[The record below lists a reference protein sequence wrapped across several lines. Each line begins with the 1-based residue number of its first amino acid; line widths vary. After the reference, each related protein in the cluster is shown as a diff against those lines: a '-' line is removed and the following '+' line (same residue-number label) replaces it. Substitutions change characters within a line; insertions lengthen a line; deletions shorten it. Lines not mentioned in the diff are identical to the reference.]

1 MKFALPILT
10 ADGREFANAKTL
22 AELIGGDSSG
32 HYLLGN
38 HRKWHGG
45 IHISDASAPWCR
57 DKHPVRAMAD
67 GKVVAFR
74 MMEEYLVSEFQGESL
89 RYSNCFCLI
98 EHAYCE
104 TNPDTQ
110 AQNAFTFYTLYMHLK
125 PWQPDQDGEKLVL
138 KKPWNVRN
146 SAPHHHP
153 DAEQQQ
159 ADARL
164 PKVPL
169 PARTELEPVADC
181 EPVWGTVD
189 GKDYRFIKV
198 SIQSALPQQAL
209 AEGKRAGVLLTQG
222 SQVWVAE
229 DAAALER
236 VKPPQPLWLF
246 DQIEA
251 ELTCDM
257 VGHADPQ
264 FNGPTGRLMVGGH
277 NTPLPSGTLI
287 EYDAHQLAFHWQGD
301 EARKMARCRYRT
313 PSQGRLPG
321 RCGVAWVCVEESHI
335 RIKRQTP
342 SHLNQLYVL
351 PSPVAI
357 AAGET
362 VGFLGLMESPATLLG
377 GKQSKH
383 QVHLELFTQD
393 PRLDAVLANQ
403 AATVGGTRYA
413 RVPAGL
419 ALYEKRDNQWVD
431 SGQQS
436 EAALLTAPKV
446 EKNGDNQWLCVKE
459 GAYVRKEQ
467 AEMLS
472 QHDWLKL
479 GFKKVDGSGSDGYL
493 DPQQAPAFFQ
503 ELAHCLDTNQDGHL
517 SSEEITAALYNLEP
531 LLHSPQSRSRLQKL
545 IVRHPSEW
553 YDKSTDASHQWL
565 DKLKAQVAQPEFDQ
579 LVEHERKRID
589 QLEWMQSATSLKL
602 NRDIWHFW
610 PLGMVDNIK
619 SRDIITIEMVLAANL
634 NQNKSNCER
643 ILPYLN
649 QYAHTYGLQDLRVIA
664 HFLSQIAHESS
675 FLPTNEDLFYSPQRM
690 RMVFGC
696 KGGIKNY
703 MESQD
708 DCKLGQLRSKLWT
721 DESKYAY
728 NPQALGS
735 YVYANR
741 MGNGDEA
748 SGDGYKY
755 RGRGI
760 IQLTGKSMYKSFTDA
775 HNARSPDDLQDFV
788 DTPDAVTVQ
797 DRFAVESAF
806 YYWYSNPSLSNNV
819 SNKSVEYVTKLVN
832 AGINGYENRLLRFNK
847 IADLVGINPAQS

>member
-10 ADGREFANAKTL
+10 ADGREFADAKALDEVLST
-22 AELIGGDSSG
+22 EKSG

-45 IHISDASAPWCR
+45 IHISDECAPWCR

-74 MMEEYLVSEFQGESL
+74 MLEEYLVSEFQGESL

-104 TNPDTQ
+104 INPDTQ
-110 AQNAFTFYTLYMHLK
+110 AKNEFTFYSLYMHLK
-125 PWQPDQDGEKLVL
+125 PWQPEQDGERLVL
-138 KKPWNVRN
+138 KKRWNVRN
-146 SAPHHHP
+146 SVPHHHP

-159 ADARL
+159 ADAQL

-169 PARTELEPVADC
+169 PARTELEPVAGC
-181 EPVWGTVD
+181 EPEWGTVD

-198 SIQSALPQQAL
+198 SIKSALPREVL
-209 AEGKRAGVLLTQG
+209 AAGEQAGVLLNQG

-229 DAAALER
+229 DEAALER
-236 VKPPQPLWLF
+236 ITPPQPLWLF

-251 ELTCDM
+251 ELTRDM

-264 FNGPTGRLMVGGH
+264 FNGPTGRVMIGGH
-277 NTPLPSGTLI
+277 NTSLPSGTLI
-287 EYDAHQLAFHWQGD
+287 EYDAHQLEFHWQGD
-301 EARKMARCRYRT
+301 KVRKMARCRYRT
-313 PSQGRLPG
+313 PSQGRLSG
-321 RCGVAWVCVEESHI
+321 RCGVTWVCVEESNI

-362 VGFLGLMESPATLLG
+362 VGFLGLMESPGSLLG

-403 AATVGGTRYA
+403 ANTAGGTRYA

-419 ALYEKRDNQWVD
+419 ALYQKRNNQWVD

-436 EAALLTAPKV
+436 EATLLTAPAE
-446 EKNGDNQWLCVKE
+446 EKSGDKQWLCVKE

-503 ELAHCLDTNQDGHL
+503 ELVYCLDTNQDGHL
-517 SSEEITAALYNLEP
+517 SGEEITAALCNLEP

-553 YDKSTDASHQWL
+553 YDKSAGASHQWL

-579 LVEHERKRID
+579 LVAHEKQRID

-610 PLGMVDNIK
+610 PLGMQEEKALETETLDWKNLTNQQFVDVVYEEALKEQETCGIPAPVTTAQAIEESYYGKKVMVDINSGRYSYNLFGIKAKVGQDYVENWTSEYMNGRKIKIIGKFAAYNSFRESIADRTRFLKENKRYVSLFESDDPIEWANGLQEKGYATNPNYAKNLIAIMRGSYMK
-619 SRDIITIEMVLAANL
+619 SR
-634 NQNKSNCER
+634 
-643 ILPYLN
+643 
-649 QYAHTYGLQDLRVIA
+649 GL
-664 HFLSQIAHESS
+664 
-675 FLPTNEDLFYSPQRM
+675 
-690 RMVFGC
+690 
-696 KGGIKNY
+696 K
-703 MESQD
+703 
-708 DCKLGQLRSKLWT
+708 
-721 DESKYAY
+721 
-728 NPQALGS
+728 
-735 YVYANR
+735 
-741 MGNGDEA
+741 
-748 SGDGYKY
+748 
-755 RGRGI
+755 
-760 IQLTGKSMYKSFTDA
+760 
-775 HNARSPDDLQDFV
+775 
-788 DTPDAVTVQ
+788 
-797 DRFAVESAF
+797 
-806 YYWYSNPSLSNNV
+806 
-819 SNKSVEYVTKLVN
+819 
-832 AGINGYENRLLRFNK
+832 
-847 IADLVGINPAQS
+847 

>member
-10 ADGREFANAKTL
+10 ADGREFADAKALDEVLST
-22 AELIGGDSSG
+22 EKSG

-45 IHISDASAPWCR
+45 IHISDECAPWCR

-74 MMEEYLVSEFQGESL
+74 MLEEYLVSEFQGESL

-104 TNPDTQ
+104 INPDTQ
-110 AQNAFTFYTLYMHLK
+110 AKNEFTFYSLYMHLK
-125 PWQPDQDGEKLVL
+125 PWQPEQDGERLVL
-138 KKPWNVRN
+138 KKRWNVRN
-146 SAPHHHP
+146 SVPHHHP

-159 ADARL
+159 ADAQL

-169 PARTELEPVADC
+169 PARTELEPVAGC
-181 EPVWGTVD
+181 EPEWGTVD

-198 SIQSALPQQAL
+198 SIKSALPREVL
-209 AEGKRAGVLLTQG
+209 AAGEQAGVLLNQG

-229 DAAALER
+229 DEAALER
-236 VKPPQPLWLF
+236 ITPPQPLWLF

-251 ELTCDM
+251 ELTHDM

-264 FNGPTGRLMVGGH
+264 FNGPTGRVMIGGH
-277 NTPLPSGTLI
+277 NTSLPSGTLI
-287 EYDAHQLAFHWQGD
+287 EYDAHQLEFHWQGD
-301 EARKMARCRYRT
+301 KVRKMARCRYRT
-313 PSQGRLPG
+313 PSQGRLSG
-321 RCGVAWVCVEESHI
+321 RCGVTWVCVEESNI

-362 VGFLGLMESPATLLG
+362 VGFLGLMESPGSLLG

-403 AATVGGTRYA
+403 ANTAGGTRYA

-419 ALYEKRDNQWVD
+419 ALYQKRNNQWVD

-436 EAALLTAPKV
+436 EATLLTAPAE
-446 EKNGDNQWLCVKE
+446 EKSGDKQWLCVKE
-459 GAYVRKEQ
+459 GAYVHKEQ

-503 ELAHCLDTNQDGHL
+503 ELVYCLDTNQDGHL
-517 SSEEITAALYNLEP
+517 SGEEITAALCNLEP

-553 YDKSTDASHQWL
+553 YDKSAGASHQWL
-565 DKLKAQVAQPEFDQ
+565 DMLKAQVARPEFDQ
-579 LVEHERKRID
+579 LVAHEKQRID

-602 NRDIWHFW
+602 NRNIWHFW
-610 PLGMVDNIK
+610 PLGMQENTAFHPKALIVNELVEIEFLDFYNNDIINDDDYLEAASELSCEARAIKAVALTETGNTGSYYKFTDHDDAVPSILFERHKFSRLTNGRYDNSHPEISNPINGGYGQYREQYRKLMTAYSLDKEAALKSASWGKFQILGLNHSSAGFANVMDFVRSLSKSEKFHLKAFVSFIK
-619 SRDIITIEMVLAANL
+619 SDTHLL
-634 NQNKSNCER
+634 NAIRNKDWTAFAIGYNGPR
-643 ILPYLN
+643 
-649 QYAHTYGLQDLRVIA
+649 
-664 HFLSQIAHESS
+664 QIGYDS
-675 FLPTNEDLFYSPQRM
+675 RM
-690 RMVFGC
+690 RD
-696 KGGIKNY
+696 NY
-703 MESQD
+703 
-708 DCKLGQLRSKLWT
+708 
-721 DESKYAY
+721 
-728 NPQALGS
+728 
-735 YVYANR
+735 
-741 MGNGDEA
+741 
-748 SGDGYKY
+748 
-755 RGRGI
+755 
-760 IQLTGKSMYKSFTDA
+760 
-775 HNARSPDDLQDFV
+775 NAQ
-788 DTPDAVTVQ
+788 
-797 DRFAVESAF
+797 
-806 YYWYSNPSLSNNV
+806 
-819 SNKSVEYVTKLVN
+819 
-832 AGINGYENRLLRFNK
+832 
-847 IADLVGINPAQS
+847 